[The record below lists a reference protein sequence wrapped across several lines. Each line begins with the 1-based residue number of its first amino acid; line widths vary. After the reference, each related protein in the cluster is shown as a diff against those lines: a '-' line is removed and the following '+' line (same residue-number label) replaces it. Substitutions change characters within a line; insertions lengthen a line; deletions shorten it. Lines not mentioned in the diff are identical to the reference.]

1 MKQTQQLSCT
11 NHERTINNSTKTEQK
26 IEKIWYL
33 LPIPPPKP
41 QHKQTT
47 PNLPIPPIILSNTM
61 IMISLAQMRQS
72 NGCGNVKNDVI
83 FNLHLGSGA
92 GSWVSIPCLLQ
103 DTTQKHLLYPPKQ
116 SCKKKPKI
124 LKKDQTSAKSYCIVL
139 AYIHRTQG

>member
-33 LPIPPPKP
+33 
-41 QHKQTT
+41 
-47 PNLPIPPIILSNTM
+47 LPIPPIILSNTM